1 VCVILA
7 LIFFAGADWRLM
19 NSWWNPSLPVLKCW
33 GGSFISAEL
42 PCRIL
47 KYFTGSFHNCK
58 HMKKCMSEV
67 NWQGKWKVMQGRE
80 KETEFAVCE
89 IRCGWGGTGIAHCY
103 PRYPPRRAL
112 VLWLQ
117 CISERVSNSALCV
130 NPHDVVSCA
139 LFTLAFFQCVSLG
152 QGSVGQKLQ
161 RIVHQLR
168 EG

>member
-1 VCVILA
+1 MAWKLLTFVCVILA
-7 LIFFAGADWRLM
+7 LIFL
-19 NSWWNPSLPVLKCW
+19 LVLGEGLWTVDETYHYQSIKCW
-33 GGSFISAEL
+33 GGSSILAEL

-47 KYFTGSFHNCK
+47 KYFAGSCHNCQ
-58 HMKKCMSEV
+58 HMKKCMNAV

-103 PRYPPRRAL
+103 PRYPPRRAT

-139 LFTLAFFQCVSLG
+139 LFTLAFFQCISLA
-152 QGSVGQKLQ
+152 QGWVGEKL
-161 RIVHQLR
+161 
-168 EG
+168 